1 MSVSKDSHTALGM
14 KPTSLEVVQ
23 LTTRAAG
30 KYSKELTTC
39 LQETTH
45 LPSDSLNRVDRFPL
59 QVEVQLWKAL
69 EN

>member
-45 LPSDSLNRVDRFPL
+45 LPSESLNRVDRFPL
-59 QVEVQLWKAL
+59 QVEVQPWKAL